1 MRSQVPCGRL
11 NFLIISLTLRWA
23 GSFVAAI
30 ERDILR
36 SRCKDGFGAQA
47 RGNCL
52 ETFHVVQRQSGVS
65 LKTLQSCY
73 FYFNRVHSNG
83 SCFRFVACGMDLKIN
98 NGEKRTNSA
107 EQCFEMFPVTALNTN
122 AALFFVEKVDQT
134 DDSQLQWRVPLA
146 YIRYVIHCTV

>member
-1 MRSQVPCGRL
+1 MRSQVPRGRL

-47 RGNCL
+47 RENCL

-65 LKTLQSCY
+65 LQSCY

-83 SCFRFVACGMDLKIN
+83 SSFRFVAGGMDLKIN

-107 EQCFEMFPVTALNTN
+107 EQCFEM
-122 AALFFVEKVDQT
+122 
-134 DDSQLQWRVPLA
+134 LQR
-146 YIRYVIHCTV
+146 